1 MINDKK
7 ILVVIPA
14 RGGSKGIPLKNIK
27 PLGEKPL
34 IYYSIDI
41 AREITSDDNICVSTD
56 SEKIIEV
63 VNKYGLEVPFI
74 RPENLATDTA
84 TTNEV
89 ILHAIDFYESQ
100 EYRYDTL
107 LLLQPT
113 SPFRT
118 AEQIKEALDIFEK
131 ETDCDMLVSVK
142 QSHAASVLCV
152 ENQDGFL
159 ELCHN
164 NGYGIRQN
172 FERFY
177 EYNGAIYIIDIEKL
191 KEKGL
196 SHLNKKKKYLMDDFS
211 SIDIDTPMDWIIA
224 ESMLKNRKLL
234 QKREDTA

>member
-1 MINDKK
+1 MGKRK

-14 RGGSKGIPLKNIK
+14 RGGSKGIPHKNIK
-27 PLGEKPL
+27 LLDGKPL
-34 IYYSIDI
+34 ICYSIDV
-41 AREITSDDNICVSTD
+41 ARQITSDNHICVSTD
-56 SEKIIEV
+56 DEEIATV
-63 VNKYGLEVPFI
+63 VEAYGLNVPFK
-74 RPENLATDTA
+74 RPKHLATDTA

-142 QSHAASVLCV
+142 QSHAASVLCI

-196 SHLNKKKKYLMDDFS
+196 SHLNRKKKYCMDDFS

>member
-74 RPENLATDTA
+74 RPKNLATDSA
-84 TTNEV
+84 TTNDV
-89 ILHAIDFYESQ
+89 ILHAINFYETLGRS
-100 EYRYDTL
+100 YDII

-113 SPFRT
+113 SPFRNKQ
-118 AEQIKEALDIFEK
+118 QIKEALSLFSEDF
-131 ETDCDMLVSVK
+131 DMVVSVK
-142 QSHAASVLCV
+142 QSHAVSTLCV
-152 ENQDGFL
+152 ENDRGFL
-159 ELCHN
+159 EVCFNKEHL
-164 NGYGIRQN
+164 GRQD
-172 FERFY
+172 FEKYY
-177 EYNGAIYIIDIEKL
+177 EYNGAIYILNVNKF
-191 KEKGL
+191 KEKGFTGL
-196 SHLNKKKKYLMDDFS
+196 TKKKKYIMDQITS
-211 SIDIDTPMDWIIA
+211 LDIDTYLDWIIA
-224 ESMLKNRKLL
+224 ECIIRNCLDN
-234 QKREDTA
+234 